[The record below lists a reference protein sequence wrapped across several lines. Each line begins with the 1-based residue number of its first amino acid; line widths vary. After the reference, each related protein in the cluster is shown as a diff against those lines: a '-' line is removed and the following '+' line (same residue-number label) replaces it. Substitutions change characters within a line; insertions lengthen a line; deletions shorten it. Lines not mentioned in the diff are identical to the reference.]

1 MRLTEEHR
9 QAMLEVIE
17 QWQQSGLSQKE
28 FYQQRNIPAHVFY
41 YWHKYYRR
49 QKVKEEIALPSSSN
63 DFVQMHPAGLTLH
76 GSIELLLPNGKRL
89 IFHPPVHLDCLKD
102 LTS

>member
-17 QWQQSGLSQKE
+17 QWQASGLSQKE

-49 QKVKEEIALPSSSN
+49 HKLKKEIVLPSN
-63 DFVQMHPAGLTLH
+63 DFLQLRPAAMPTH
-76 GSIELLLPNGKRL
+76 GSIELLLPNGRRL
-89 IFHPPVHLDCLKD
+89 IFHPPVHMDHLKD
-102 LTS
+102 LMT